1 MRIGRSAQSN
11 AGYALMSVLL
21 VIVLMGIALVQAGNT
36 WSNLRQREREE
47 ELLRIGDK
55 MREAIANYYNQ
66 SPGDVK
72 QFPQKLEDLLR
83 DDRFPM
89 PQRYLRKIYDDP
101 MTGRP
106 YWGTLH
112 APSGGI
118 MGIYSLSA
126 GKPFKTAHFK
136 PIYESFA
143 RKQYYIEW
151 VFAYTPESE
160 MLGLQ

>member
-1 MRIGRSAQSN
+1 MRTGRRARRQG
-11 AGYALMSVLL
+11 GYALMSVLL
-21 VIVLMGIALVQAGNT
+21 VIVLMGLALAEASNS
-36 WSNLRQREREE
+36 WSNLRQRDREK
-47 ELLRIGDK
+47 ELLRVGDK
-55 MREAIANYYNQ
+55 IREAIGNYYNQ

-72 QFPQKLEDLLR
+72 QFPQTLEDLLH
-83 DDRFPM
+83 DDRFPT
-89 PQRYLRKIYDDP
+89 PRRYLRKIYDDP

-126 GKPFKTAHFK
+126 ARPFKTANFK
-136 PIYESFA
+136 PVYESFA
-143 RKQYYIEW
+143 RKKHYIEW
-151 VFAYTPESE
+151 IFAYTPETE

>member
-1 MRIGRSAQSN
+1 MGIGRPAQCS
-11 AGYALMSVLL
+11 AGYALMGVLL
-21 VIVLMGIALVQAGNT
+21 VVVLMGIALVEAGNT

-47 ELLRIGDK
+47 ELLRVGDK
-55 MREAIANYYNQ
+55 IREAIANYYNA

-83 DDRFPM
+83 DDRFPT
-89 PQRYLRKIYDDP
+89 PRRYLRKIYDDP
-101 MTGRP
+101 LTSRP

-126 GKPFKTAHFK
+126 ARPFKTANFK
-136 PIYESFA
+136 PVYESFA
-143 RKQYYIEW
+143 RKKHYIEW
-151 VFAYTPESE
+151 IFAYTPETE
-160 MLGLQ
+160 MLELQ

>member
-1 MRIGRSAQSN
+1 MRTGRRARRQG
-11 AGYALMSVLL
+11 GYALMSVLL
-21 VIVLMGIALVQAGNT
+21 VIVLMGIALAEASNS
-36 WSNLRQREREE
+36 WSNLRQRDREE
-47 ELLRIGDK
+47 ELLRVGDNI
-55 MREAIANYYNQ
+55 REAIGNYYNQ

-72 QFPQKLEDLLR
+72 QFPQTLEDLLH
-83 DDRFPM
+83 DDRFPT
-89 PQRYLRKIYDDP
+89 PRRYLRKIYDDP

-126 GKPFKTAHFK
+126 ARTFQTANFK
-136 PIYESFA
+136 PVYESFA
-143 RKQYYIEW
+143 RKKHYIEW
-151 VFAYTPESE
+151 IFAYTPETE

>member
-1 MRIGRSAQSN
+1 MRTGRRARRQG
-11 AGYALMSVLL
+11 GYALMSVLL
-21 VIVLMGIALVQAGNT
+21 VIVLMGIALAEASNS
-36 WSNLRQREREE
+36 WSNLRQRDREE
-47 ELLRIGDK
+47 ELLRVGDNI
-55 MREAIANYYNQ
+55 REAIGNYYNQ

-72 QFPQKLEDLLR
+72 QFPQTLEDLLH
-83 DDRFPM
+83 DDRFPT
-89 PQRYLRKIYDDP
+89 PRRYLRKIYDDP

-126 GKPFKTAHFK
+126 ARPFKTANFK
-136 PIYESFA
+136 PVYESFA
-143 RKQYYIEW
+143 RKKHYIEW
-151 VFAYTPESE
+151 IFAYTPETE

>member
-1 MRIGRSAQSN
+1 MRTGRRARRQG
-11 AGYALMSVLL
+11 GYALMSVLL
-21 VIVLMGIALVQAGNT
+21 VIVLMGIALAEASNS
-36 WSNLRQREREE
+36 WSNLRQRDREE
-47 ELLRIGDK
+47 ELLRVGDK
-55 MREAIANYYNQ
+55 IREAIGNYYNQ

-72 QFPQKLEDLLR
+72 QFPQTLEDLLH
-83 DDRFPM
+83 DDRFPT
-89 PQRYLRKIYDDP
+89 PRRYLRKIYDDP

-126 GKPFKTAHFK
+126 ARPFKTANFK
-136 PIYESFA
+136 PVYESFA
-143 RKQYYIEW
+143 RKKHYIEW
-151 VFAYTPESE
+151 IFAYTPETE

>member
-1 MRIGRSAQSN
+1 MRTGKRISHN
-11 AGYALMSVLL
+11 AGYAFMGVLL
-21 VIVLMGIALVQAGNT
+21 VVVLMGIALVQAGNS

-47 ELLRIGDK
+47 ELLRVGDK

-72 QFPQKLEDLLR
+72 QFPQTLDELLH
-83 DDRFPM
+83 DDRFPT
-89 PQRYLRKIYDDP
+89 PRRYLRKIYDDP

-106 YWGTLH
+106 HWGTLH

-126 GKPFKTAHFK
+126 ARPFKTANFK
-136 PIYESFA
+136 PVYESFA
-143 RKQYYIEW
+143 RKRHYIEW
-151 VFAYTPESE
+151 IFAYTPETD
-160 MLGLQ
+160 MLGLP

>member
-1 MRIGRSAQSN
+1 MRTGRRARRQG
-11 AGYALMSVLL
+11 GYALMSVLL
-21 VIVLMGIALVQAGNT
+21 VIVLMGIALAEASNS
-36 WSNLRQREREE
+36 WSNLRQRDREE
-47 ELLRIGDK
+47 ELLRVGDK
-55 MREAIANYYNQ
+55 IREAIGNYYNQ

-72 QFPQKLEDLLR
+72 QFPQTLEDLLH
-83 DDRFPM
+83 DDRFPT
-89 PQRYLRKIYDDP
+89 PRRYLRKIHDDP

-126 GKPFKTAHFK
+126 ARPFKTPNFK
-136 PIYESFA
+136 PVYESVA
-143 RKQYYIEW
+143 RKKHYIEW
-151 VFAYTPESE
+151 IFAYTPETE

>member
-1 MRIGRSAQSN
+1 MARVLYRDKYLNNRPRPCCTAAILLLPPLTRARN
-11 AGYALMSVLL
+11 DRWAYA
-21 VIVLMGIALVQAGNT
+21 
-36 WSNLRQREREE
+36 
-47 ELLRIGDK
+47 
-55 MREAIANYYNQ
+55 
-66 SPGDVK
+66 
-72 QFPQKLEDLLR
+72 DLLR

-101 MTGRP
+101 MTNRP

-118 MGIYSLSA
+118 MGVYSLSA
-126 GKPFKTAHFK
+126 GKPFKTANFK

-151 VFAYTPESE
+151 IFAYTPENE

>member
-1 MRIGRSAQSN
+1 MRTGRRARRQG
-11 AGYALMSVLL
+11 GYALMSVLL
-21 VIVLMGIALVQAGNT
+21 VIVLMGIALAEASNS
-36 WSNLRQREREE
+36 WSNLRQRDREE
-47 ELLRIGDK
+47 ELLRVGDK
-55 MREAIANYYNQ
+55 IREAIGNYYNQ

-72 QFPQKLEDLLR
+72 QFPQTLEDLLH
-83 DDRFPM
+83 DDRFPT
-89 PQRYLRKIYDDP
+89 PRRYLRKIYDDP

-126 GKPFKTAHFK
+126 ARPFKTANFK
-136 PIYESFA
+136 PVYESCA
-143 RKQYYIEW
+143 RKKHYIEW
-151 VFAYTPESE
+151 IFAYTPETE

>member
-1 MRIGRSAQSN
+1 MRTGRRAWRQG
-11 AGYALMSVLL
+11 GYALMSVLL
-21 VIVLMGIALVQAGNT
+21 VIVLMGIALAEASNS
-36 WSNLRQREREE
+36 WSNLRQRDREE
-47 ELLRIGDK
+47 ELLRVGDNI
-55 MREAIANYYNQ
+55 REAIGNYYNQ

-72 QFPQKLEDLLR
+72 QFPQTLEDLLH
-83 DDRFPM
+83 DDRFPT
-89 PQRYLRKIYDDP
+89 PRRYLRKIYDDP

-126 GKPFKTAHFK
+126 GRPFKTANFK
-136 PIYESFA
+136 PVYESFA
-143 RKQYYIEW
+143 RKKHYIEW
-151 VFAYTPESE
+151 IFAYTPETE